1 MLNIKYHNLIKLKLL
16 NKMYTQAEYSKPQRG
31 PQSWH
36 ILSFPVHE
44 HYVCGLAK
52 IPVIGPLRKWNRWRV
67 TCQFIT
73 CAGPLPS
80 IVIVLTRGGM
90 HAIHASCDRWFGGG
104 LQTLGIVYDYL
115 IFKHEQRRKPG
126 FETYG

>member
-52 IPVIGPLRKWNRWRV
+52 IPVTKAGFRKY
-67 TCQFIT
+67 CLDEKQH
-73 CAGPLPS
+73 S
-80 IVIVLTRGGM
+80 
-90 HAIHASCDRWFGGG
+90 
-104 LQTLGIVYDYL
+104 
-115 IFKHEQRRKPG
+115 
-126 FETYG
+126 

>member
-52 IPVIGPLRKWNRWRV
+52 IPVIHYSPAVLYHRRAPCANEAEV
-67 TCQFIT
+67 TT
-73 CAGPLPS
+73 LS
-80 IVIVLTRGGM
+80 RGWARDQWDG
-90 HAIHASCDRWFGGG
+90 
-104 LQTLGIVYDYL
+104 
-115 IFKHEQRRKPG
+115 
-126 FETYG
+126 